1 MNMKKILALVLA
13 VVMMVGICSACTKT
27 PASSQT
33 VSQAESKA
41 DVSSTAEPKKPVTIR
56 YYYANGAGIQSKTVD
71 VQKKLNEMLAG
82 MEGYEH
88 ISLELVP
95 MTDYKTN
102 FTLDET
108 AGKQID
114 LVATYGLD
122 LSTCVDAGSFIDL
135 KDILPKFPEI
145 MKELPEWLIEM
156 GKYNGTQYY
165 VPSYQQAANGY
176 FFIMPTAYLEA
187 AKMTEADVRKV
198 LQSGTQDEKL
208 DFCENYTKAVRE
220 GTGKQTKWLDNGI
233 ILNRILYWVEY
244 INDNY
249 GQLILREGAD
259 GPEYWPMTDNAKK
272 TYERTAKWYQEGLIH
287 PDIAT
292 IDTNNFNAENFM
304 NDESFVYKFAEASA
318 SEQQV
323 KDNQGWATDIP
334 ITVIQ
339 LSDHWYIGSKWA
351 AGGNAIHSTCKNPD
365 DAMAIVQL
373 LMTKQGEEFY
383 NTFIWGLEG
392 VHWEWVDK
400 ADKRIKT
407 LEFDG
412 SQGRSDGTYTTWKW
426 NVGNTFNAWKNQAV
440 KDGQNEYILNEIHNG
455 KNTVTSPMM
464 GYTWDL
470 SGVKD
475 QIADVKAVTDEY
487 IGGLQNGIYGKNW
500 EAKYDEYIAKLKAA
514 GVQEILDTVT
524 KQYNDY
530 TSSKK

>member
-1 MNMKKILALVLA
+1 MKKILALVLA

-56 YYYANGAGIQSKTVD
+56 YYYSNYVGMQSKTKEVEA
-71 VQKKLNEMLAG
+71 KLNEMLSK

-88 ISLELVP
+88 ISMELVP
-95 MTDYKTN
+95 LADGQTS

-122 LSTCVDAGSFIDL
+122 FTTLADAGSFIDL
-135 KDILPKFPEI
+135 KDILAKFPEI
-145 MKELPEWLIEM
+145 SKELPEWLIEM

-165 VPSYQQAANGY
+165 VPTYQQASNGMFIY
-176 FFIMPTAYLEA
+176 FPTAYLEA
-187 AKMTEADVRKV
+187 AKMTEDEVRKIF
-198 LQSGTQDEKL
+198 QKGTVEEQLKFYED
-208 DFCENYTKAVRE
+208 YTKAVRE
-220 GTGKQTKWLDNGI
+220 GTGKQTKWIDPGFSFA
-233 ILNRILYWVEY
+233 RMFDWVEY
-244 INDNY
+244 IDDNY
-249 GQLILREGAD
+249 GELILRETGKD
-259 GPEYWPMTDNAKK
+259 PIYWPMTDDAKK
-272 TYERTAKWYQEGLIH
+272 VYEYAAKWYQEGLIH
-287 PDIAT
+287 PDVAT
-292 IDTNNFNAENFM
+292 LKGSDFSGKNFM
-304 NDESFVYKFAEASA
+304 NDQSYIFGYAEAA
-318 SEQQV
+318 SSEEQL
-323 KDNQGWATDIP
+323 KENLGWAKEIP
-334 ITVIQ
+334 ATVIQ
-339 LSDHWYIGSKWA
+339 MRDHWYIGSKWA

-365 DAMAIVQL
+365 DAMSIVQL

-407 LEFDG
+407 LEFEG
-412 SQGRSDGTYTTWKW
+412 SQGGADGTYTVWKW
-426 NVGNTFNAWKNQAV
+426 EVGNTFNAWKNQAV
-440 KDGQNEYILNEIHNG
+440 KDGQNEYILNEVHNG

-470 SGVKD
+470 ASVKD
-475 QIADVKAVTDEY
+475 QRSDVKAITDEY
-487 IGGLQNGIYGKNW
+487 LKSLRSGVYGKNW
-500 EAKYDEYIAKLKAA
+500 EAKYDEYMNKLKAA
-514 GVQEILDTVT
+514 GIQDILDTVT

>member
-1 MNMKKILALVLA
+1 MKKILALVLA
-13 VVMMVGICSACTKT
+13 VVMMVGICAACAKT

-33 VSQAESKA
+33 VSQTESKA
-41 DVSSTAEPKKPVTIR
+41 DASSTAEPKKPITIR

-95 MTDYKTN
+95 MTDYQTN

-122 LSTCVDAGSFIDL
+122 FTTLADAGSFIDL
-135 KDILPKFPEI
+135 KDILAKFPEI

-156 GKYNGTQYY
+156 GKYDGTQYY
-165 VPSYQQAANGY
+165 VPSYQQASNGTAIL
-176 FFIMPTAYLEA
+176 FPTMYLEA
-187 AKMTEADVRKV
+187 AKITEDEARKV
-198 LQSGTQDEKL
+198 IQQGTLEEKL
-208 DFCENYTKAVRE
+208 QFFEKYTKALRE
-220 GTGKQTKWLDNGI
+220 ATGKQTKWIDNAIG
-233 ILNRILYWVEY
+233 LSWVE
-244 INDNY
+244 NLQEFVDGDY
-249 GQLILREGAD
+249 GHLILREGAK
-259 GPEYWPMTDNAKK
+259 GPEYWPMTEDAKK
-272 TYERTAKWYQEGLIH
+272 IFEYTAKWYQEGLYH
-287 PDIAT
+287 PDVAT
-292 IDTNNFNAENFM
+292 WDKGKFEGKNVV
-304 NDESFVYKFAEASA
+304 NDESLSFCFSGLVA
-318 SEQQV
+318 SEEV
-323 KDNQGWATDIP
+323 IKEGLGWSEPA
-334 ITVIQ
+334 TVIQ
-339 LSDHWYIGSKWA
+339 MHDHWYIGSKWA

-365 DAMAIVQL
+365 DAMSIVQL

-400 ADKRIKT
+400 ANKRIKT

-455 KNTVTSPMM
+455 KNTVISPMM

-470 SGVKD
+470 STVKD
-475 QIADVKAVTDEY
+475 QRADVGAVSDEY
-487 IGGLQNGIYGKNW
+487 YGSLMNGIHGKNW
-500 EAKYDEYIAKLKAA
+500 EAKYDEYMNKLKAA
-514 GVQEILDTVT
+514 GIQDILDTVT